1 MKKSVF
7 RMLFTAFLGMG
18 PVVAQAQIDLGGVL
32 KNAAGQVSGA
42 ARSKSSGS
50 ANGGMLSGLTSI
62 FSASKVAKAKDLVGT
77 WTYQEPA
84 IVFSSSSALKN
95 AGGKMAG
102 AVIEKQLQSKL
113 SAMGIKPGMFTMTF
127 KNDGTFT
134 QSGLGKQLGGTY
146 TVTGNTV
153 NLAYGGQVKQVVGTT
168 QVEGGSLLIVMNT
181 TKLLDYMKT
190 IGALSGNA
198 TLKSASS
205 LIGSMDGMQCGLRL
219 KK

>member
-1 MKKSVF
+1 
-7 RMLFTAFLGMG
+7 
-18 PVVAQAQIDLGGVL
+18 
-32 KNAAGQVSGA
+32 
-42 ARSKSSGS
+42 
-50 ANGGMLSGLTSI
+50 
-62 FSASKVAKAKDLVGT
+62 
-77 WTYQEPA
+77 
-84 IVFSSSSALKN
+84 
-95 AGGKMAG
+95 
-102 AVIEKQLQSKL
+102 
-113 SAMGIKPGMFTMTF
+113 MFTMTF

-181 TKLLDYMKT
+181 TKLLGYMKT

>member
-113 SAMGIKPGMFTMTF
+113 SAMGIK
-127 KNDGTFT
+127 
-134 QSGLGKQLGGTY
+134 
-146 TVTGNTV
+146 
-153 NLAYGGQVKQVVGTT
+153 

-181 TKLLDYMKT
+181 TKLLGYMKT